1 MNKIV
6 DTKGKTLYTI
16 YMGGG
21 DWMIKLVGVG
31 KYSRETVQMKDD
43 IKQEKYDSYVSMLNN
58 EYPTV
63 VKVTEDNQILEVL
76 KGNITQE
83 EFDLYSLNFSIYTI

>member
-6 DTKGKTLYTI
+6 DIKSKTLYTI
-16 YMGGG
+16 YIGG
-21 DWMIKLVGVG
+21 DLVIKLVGVG

-76 KGNITQE
+76 KGSMTQE
-83 EFDLYSLNFSIYTI
+83 EFNMYNLNFSKEIK

>member
-1 MNKIV
+1 
-6 DTKGKTLYTI
+6 
-16 YMGGG
+16 
-21 DWMIKLVGVG
+21 MIKLVGVG

-43 IKQEKYDSYVSMLNN
+43 IKQEKYDSFVSMLNN

-83 EFDLYSLNFSIYTI
+83 EFDLYGLNFSIYTI

>member
-1 MNKIV
+1 
-6 DTKGKTLYTI
+6 
-16 YMGGG
+16 
-21 DWMIKLVGVG
+21 MIKLVGVG

-43 IKQEKYDSYVSMLNN
+43 IKQEKYDEYVNMLSN
-58 EYPTV
+58 EFSTV

-76 KGNITQE
+76 KGKITQD